1 MNIKD
6 TFDPKLPKG
15 LTNRNLYSTFHDT
28 REIPKIEMALQKNK
42 VRAEVEFKFY
52 YDKRKNKQVDK
63 KEIITR
69 NISGPSEEVYSVAA
83 KLASRISLTLSA
95 RFNEEWQRT
104 MTHLLNKPSENK
116 SILNLGVY
124 KQASYDIYDIS
135 SPAYLLNKK
144 LSESDIKQKDLAY
157 LAGVDET
164 TLWRHLKGTADIS
177 RDAALKYAKVLGCD
191 PAEILFND
199 LMVPVWGSTDTTE
212 GSSNN
217 RLQIFASEIV
227 ADETLADVKCPREI
241 YRPDVRAIKFNS
253 ISHLDDHVAFYYN
266 SSEPVVFEDQL
277 VVVGTKLKNFHD
289 NQIRNRF
296 FIGIYKKNRNG
307 KTVDIH
313 TIDPSAI
320 DVSGIEPDE
329 DFNSFDDVVALEES
343 MKTVIEDITPTFV
356 APVVSIIDNSKIYN
370 PYKKEILKAY
380 QELYTVSRKEDKKA
394 IDQHSSAKILQEIKQ
409 RLKDDDQDDYYE
421 IMEDK
426 KIEALIEADKKL
438 QSIISKAAYGPAK
451 VEKKINIKDE
461 AKKIA
466 LELTEKEE
474 QIVREAQDR
483 LLEKFDTPTPED
495 EDYIHNA

>member
-1 MNIKD
+1 MNLKD
-6 TFDPKLPKG
+6 IFDPKLPKG

-28 REIPKIEMALQKNK
+28 REIPKIEMVLQKDEI
-42 VRAEVEFKFY
+42 RAEVEFKFY

-83 KLASRISLTLSA
+83 KLASRISLTLSG

-116 SILNLGVY
+116 SMLNLGVY
-124 KQASYDIYDIS
+124 KHASYDMYDIS

-177 RDAALKYAKVLGCD
+177 RDAAIKYAKVLGCD

-199 LMVPVWGSTDTTE
+199 LMVTVWGSTDTTE
-212 GSSNN
+212 QSSHN
-217 RLQIFASEIV
+217 RLQVFASEIV
-227 ADETLADVKCPREI
+227 PDATLPDVKCPREI

-253 ISHLDDHVAFYYN
+253 NSHLDDHVAFYYN

-289 NQIRNRF
+289 AEIRDRF
-296 FIGIYKKNRNG
+296 FIGVYKKNKNG

-313 TIDPSAI
+313 TIDPEAI
-320 DVSGIEPDE
+320 DVSGITPDE

-343 MKTVIEDITPTFV
+343 MKVVIDDITPTFV

-380 QELYTVSRKEDKKA
+380 EELYTASRKEDKKA
-394 IDQHSSAKILQEIKQ
+394 IDQHSSAKILQEIKE
-409 RLKDDDQDDYYE
+409 RLKDHDIDDYHE
-421 IMEDK
+421 IVEDK
-426 KIEALIEADKKL
+426 KIAALIEADKKL
-438 QSIISKAAYGPAK
+438 QSVISKATYGPAK

-466 LELTEKEE
+466 VELSQKEDE
-474 QIVREAQDR
+474 IVREAYDR
-483 LLEKFDTPTPED
+483 LMDEYEMPTPED
-495 EDYIHNA
+495 EDYQHNG

>member
-177 RDAALKYAKVLGCD
+177 RDAAIKYAKVLGCD

>member
-380 QELYTVSRKEDKKA
+380 QELYTASRKEDKKA